1 MYYKKKIIILEKNI
15 YIHIYIPN
23 FCFIAENEVVE
34 PNCAQ
39 LAEYC
44 SSWLDFIKK
53 QREGN
58 TWGKSGP
65 FNSKEKYLSLSTR
78 TVLSLTFKNENNF
91 QFILYYYKYLYYLL
105 LFL

>member
-1 MYYKKKIIILEKNI
+1 MPKTYSGIGTFLDSVCSVKKKIVSSLYNICTIQNNHYLKKKKKNI
-15 YIHIYIPN
+15 YVPN

-58 TWGKSGP
+58 T
-65 FNSKEKYLSLSTR
+65 
-78 TVLSLTFKNENNF
+78 
-91 QFILYYYKYLYYLL
+91 
-105 LFL
+105 